1 MHTHSALH
9 LSALLFLFVLS
20 RCVVVLL
27 ILKNPVFVIKLKGTV
42 VLFPHCIEPIPDAF
56 ICKIVCKS
64 ERNHFCSMEKKK
76 LLFKISCLVLTEQD
90 DERTHLQVIKC
101 IFFCQTVKLIRQK
114 KSSLC

>member
-56 ICKIVCKS
+56 ICKIVFAKVR
-64 ERNHFCSMEKKK
+64 ETTFVQWKKK

-101 IFFCQTVKLIRQK
+101 IFFVKQ
-114 KSSLC
+114 